1 MIFRF
6 GSFAL
11 DSERRELSRSGRRV
25 ALERQVFDIL
35 LYLLENRHRVV
46 TREDVLRAVW
56 RGRVVSE
63 STLSSRITAVRQ
75 ARRQRRATAADPD
88 RDARRLSICRRRHRV
103 AAVRAFSVRERHQNT
118 HQR

>member
-6 GSFAL
+6 RSYAL

-75 ARRQRRATAADPD
+75 AIGD
-88 RDARRLSICRRRHRV
+88 SG
-103 AAVRAFSVRERHQNT
+103 
-118 HQR
+118 